1 MAQAWEL
8 TMTKL
13 LAIAWKDVL
22 VRFANPSE
30 WLFFLIL
37 PLTFTFILG
46 GGLSGGEDIDR
57 RIRLLVTDEAASPLS
72 ADLRAALEKS
82 ETVQPAPLARA
93 EAQQEF
99 DDRNASAWLIIPRD
113 FDDALNLEL
122 KTQPNDLNAQ
132 AAERAI
138 RAAASAVGL
147 ANSAALQ
154 SAAEAE
160 RLRPFADEAE
170 RQRYLDEARA
180 QAQTLLAAAPDRLEV
195 TRAAT
200 LDPVAYD
207 PAANTS
213 AGQLITWVFIPLIGI
228 SGMFAYERQQGTLR
242 RLFTT
247 PTERATYLL
256 GTLGGQVAMALVQMT
271 LLVLFGIFVMG
282 INWGQAPAALA
293 LMLVASALAAAAL
306 GTTLGTFVKSEGQAT
321 GLSIM
326 LGMAM
331 ALFGGC
337 WYPIELFPEAVRTA
351 ANVTP
356 TKWAMQGLLDIVLRG
371 QQVGGVLL
379 EAGVLAGFA
388 VVFFAVGVWRFRYE

>member
-1 MAQAWEL
+1 MS
-8 TMTKL
+8 KI
-13 LAIAWKDVL
+13 LAIAWKDAL
-22 VRFANPSE
+22 VRFASRSE
-30 WLFFLIL
+30 LLFFIVL
-37 PLTFTFILG
+37 PLVFTFILG
-46 GGLSGGEDIDR
+46 GGFTGGQDVDR
-57 RIRLLVTDEAASPLS
+57 RLRLLVTDEAASPLS
-72 ADLRAALEKS
+72 ADLLAALAKS
-82 ETVQPAPLARA
+82 ETVQVEVLARA
-93 EAQQEF
+93 EAQSEF
-99 DDRNASAWLIIPRD
+99 DDRNASAWLTIPSD
-113 FDDALNLEL
+113 FSATLTLNV

-138 RAAASAVGL
+138 LAAAGEVGL
-147 ANSAALQ
+147 ANSAAHQ

-170 RQRYLDEARA
+170 RGRYLDEARTQA
-180 QAQTLLAAAPDRLEV
+180 QALLADAPDRLEV

-200 LDPVAYD
+200 PDRVQYD
-207 PAANTS
+207 PGANGS

-228 SGMFAYERQQGTLR
+228 SALFAYERQQGTLR

-256 GTLGGQVAMALVQMT
+256 GTLGGQVAVALVQMT

-282 INWGQAPAALA
+282 LNWGRAPAALA

-306 GTTLGTFVKSEGQAT
+306 GTALGTFVKSEGQAN

-326 LGMAM
+326 LGMVL
-331 ALFGGC
+331 ALLGGC

-351 ANVTP
+351 VSVIP

-371 QQVGGVLL
+371 QDAGGVLL

-388 VVFFAVGVWRFRYE
+388 ALFFAIGVWRFRYE

>member
-1 MAQAWEL
+1 MN
-8 TMTKL
+8 KII
-13 LAIAWKDVL
+13 AIAWKDIL
-22 VRFANPSE
+22 VRFASRSE

-37 PLTFTFILG
+37 PLVFTFILG
-46 GGLSGGEDIDR
+46 GGFTGGEDVDR
-57 RIRLLVTDEAASPLS
+57 RLRLLVTDEASNPLA
-72 ADLRAALEKS
+72 ADLLAALEKS
-82 ETVQPAPLARA
+82 ETVSVDTLTRA
-93 EAQQEF
+93 EAENEF
-99 DDRNASAWLIIPRD
+99 GDNNASAWLIIPNNFAD
-113 FDDALNLEL
+113 GLKLEL

-138 RAAASAVGL
+138 LAAAGAVGL
-147 ANSAALQ
+147 ANTTALQ

-160 RLRPFADEAE
+160 RIRPFADEAE

-180 QAQTLLAAAPDRLEV
+180 QAQALLADAPDQLEV

-200 LDPVAYD
+200 PDRVQYD

-228 SGMFAYERQQGTLR
+228 SGLFAFERQQGTLR

-256 GTLGGQVAMALVQMT
+256 GTLGGQVIIALAQMT
-271 LLVLFGIFVMG
+271 LLVLFGIFVMRL
-282 INWGQAPAALA
+282 NWGSAPAALA
-293 LMLVASALAAAAL
+293 LMLVTSALAAAAL

-326 LGMAM
+326 LGMVM

-337 WYPIELFPEAVRTA
+337 WYPIELFPDAVRTA
-351 ANVTP
+351 VNVIP

-371 QQVGGVLL
+371 QDVGGVLL
-379 EAGVLAGFA
+379 EASVLAGFA
-388 VVFFAVGVWRFRYE
+388 TLFFAVGVWRFRYE

>member
-1 MAQAWEL
+1 MS
-8 TMTKL
+8 KI
-13 LAIAWKDVL
+13 LAIAWKDAL
-22 VRFANPSE
+22 VRFASRSE
-30 WLFFLIL
+30 LLFFIVL
-37 PLTFTFILG
+37 PLVFTFILG
-46 GGLSGGEDIDR
+46 GGFTGGQDVDR
-57 RIRLLVTDEAASPLS
+57 RLRLLVTDEAASPLS
-72 ADLRAALEKS
+72 ADLLAALAKS
-82 ETVQPAPLARA
+82 ETVQVEVLARA
-93 EAQQEF
+93 EAQSEF
-99 DDRNASAWLIIPRD
+99 DDRNASAWLTIPSD
-113 FDDALNLEL
+113 FSATLTLNV

-138 RAAASAVGL
+138 LAAAGEVGL
-147 ANSAALQ
+147 ANSAAHQ

-170 RQRYLDEARA
+170 RGRYLDEARTQA
-180 QAQTLLAAAPDRLEV
+180 QALLADAPDRLEV

-200 LDPVAYD
+200 PDRVQYD
-207 PAANTS
+207 PGANSS

-228 SGMFAYERQQGTLR
+228 SALFAYERQQGTLR

-256 GTLGGQVAMALVQMT
+256 GTLGGQVAVALVQMT

-282 INWGQAPAALA
+282 LNWGRAPAALA

-306 GTTLGTFVKSEGQAT
+306 GTALGTFVKSEGQAN

-326 LGMAM
+326 LGMVL
-331 ALFGGC
+331 ALLGGC

-351 ANVTP
+351 VSVIP

-371 QQVGGVLL
+371 QDAGGVLL

-388 VVFFAVGVWRFRYE
+388 ALFFAIGVWRFRYE

>member
-1 MAQAWEL
+1 MA
-8 TMTKL
+8 KIF
-13 LAIAWKDVL
+13 AIAWKDAL
-22 VRFANPSE
+22 VRFASRSE
-30 WLFFLIL
+30 LLFFIIL
-37 PLTFTFILG
+37 PLVFTFILG
-46 GGLSGGEDIDR
+46 GGFTGGQDVDR
-57 RIRLLVTDEAASPLS
+57 RLRLLVTDEAASPLS
-72 ADLRAALEKS
+72 ADLLAALAKS
-82 ETVQPAPLARA
+82 ETVQAEVLARA
-93 EAQQEF
+93 EAQREF
-99 DDRNASAWLIIPRD
+99 DDRDASAWLTIPGD
-113 FDDALNLEL
+113 FSETLTLNV

-138 RAAASAVGL
+138 LAAAGEVGL
-147 ANSAALQ
+147 ANSAAQQ
-154 SAAEAE
+154 SAAEAG

-170 RQRYLDEARA
+170 RGRYLDEARTQA
-180 QAQTLLAAAPDRLEV
+180 QALLADAPDRLEV

-200 LDPVAYD
+200 PDRVPYD
-207 PAANTS
+207 PGANSS

-228 SGMFAYERQQGTLR
+228 SALFAYERQQGTLR

-256 GTLGGQVAMALVQMT
+256 GTLGGQVAVALAQMT
-271 LLVLFGIFVMG
+271 LLVLFGVFVMRL
-282 INWGQAPAALA
+282 NWGQAPAALA

-306 GTTLGTFVKSEGQAT
+306 GTALGTVVKSEGQAN

-326 LGMAM
+326 LGMVM

-351 ANVTP
+351 VSVIP

-371 QQVGGVLL
+371 QEVGGVLL

-388 VVFFAVGVWRFRYE
+388 VVFFAIGVWRFHYE

>member
-1 MAQAWEL
+1 MP
-8 TMTKL
+8 KIF
-13 LAIAWKDVL
+13 AIAWKDAL
-22 VRFANPSE
+22 VRFASRSE
-30 WLFFLIL
+30 LLFFIIL
-37 PLTFTFILG
+37 PLVFTFILG
-46 GGLSGGEDIDR
+46 GGFTGGQDVDR
-57 RIRLLVTDEAASPLS
+57 RLRLLVTDEAASPLS
-72 ADLRAALEKS
+72 ADLLAALAKS
-82 ETVQPAPLARA
+82 ETVQAEVLGRA
-93 EAQQEF
+93 EAQREF
-99 DDRNASAWLIIPRD
+99 DDRDASAWLTIPGD
-113 FDDALNLEL
+113 FSETLTLNV

-138 RAAASAVGL
+138 LAAAGEVGL
-147 ANSAALQ
+147 ANSAAQQ
-154 SAAEAE
+154 SAAEAG

-170 RQRYLDEARA
+170 RGRYLDEARTQA
-180 QAQTLLAAAPDRLEV
+180 QALLADAPDRLEV

-200 LDPVAYD
+200 PDRVPYD
-207 PAANTS
+207 PGANSS

-228 SGMFAYERQQGTLR
+228 SALFAYERQQGTLR

-256 GTLGGQVAMALVQMT
+256 GTLGGQVAVALAQMT
-271 LLVLFGIFVMG
+271 LLVLFGVFVMRL
-282 INWGQAPAALA
+282 NWGQAPAALA

-306 GTTLGTFVKSEGQAT
+306 GTALGTVVKSEGQAN

-326 LGMAM
+326 LGMVM

-351 ANVTP
+351 VSVIP

-371 QQVGGVLL
+371 QEVGGVLL

-388 VVFFAVGVWRFRYE
+388 VVFFAIGVWRFHYE

>member
-1 MAQAWEL
+1 LETTMA
-8 TMTKL
+8 KIF
-13 LAIAWKDVL
+13 AIAWKDAL
-22 VRFANPSE
+22 VRFASRSE
-30 WLFFLIL
+30 LLFFIIL
-37 PLTFTFILG
+37 PLVFTFILG
-46 GGLSGGEDIDR
+46 GGFTGGQDVDR
-57 RIRLLVTDEAASPLS
+57 RLRLLVTDEAASPLS
-72 ADLRAALEKS
+72 ADLLAALAKS
-82 ETVQPAPLARA
+82 ETVQAEVLARA
-93 EAQQEF
+93 EAQREF
-99 DDRNASAWLIIPRD
+99 DDRDASAWLTIPGD
-113 FDDALNLEL
+113 FSETLTLNV

-138 RAAASAVGL
+138 LAAAGEVGL
-147 ANSAALQ
+147 ANSAAQQ
-154 SAAEAE
+154 SAAEAG

-170 RQRYLDEARA
+170 RGRYLDEARTQA
-180 QAQTLLAAAPDRLEV
+180 QALLADAPDRLEV

-200 LDPVAYD
+200 PDRVPYD
-207 PAANTS
+207 PGANSS

-228 SGMFAYERQQGTLR
+228 SALFAYERQQGTLR

-256 GTLGGQVAMALVQMT
+256 GTLGGQVAVALAQMT
-271 LLVLFGIFVMG
+271 LLVLFGVFVMRL
-282 INWGQAPAALA
+282 NWGQAPAALA

-306 GTTLGTFVKSEGQAT
+306 GTALGTVVKSEGQAN

-326 LGMAM
+326 LGMVM

-351 ANVTP
+351 VSVIP

-371 QQVGGVLL
+371 QEVGGVLL

-388 VVFFAVGVWRFRYE
+388 VVFFAIGVWRFRYE